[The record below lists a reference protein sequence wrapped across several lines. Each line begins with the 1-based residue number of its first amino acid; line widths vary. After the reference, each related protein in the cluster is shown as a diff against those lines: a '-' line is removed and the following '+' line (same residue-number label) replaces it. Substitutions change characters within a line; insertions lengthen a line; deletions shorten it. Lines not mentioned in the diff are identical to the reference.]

1 LVRFRGKVGR
11 VYKQST
17 SHEVMKASKSHHHH
31 HSFSSS
37 TFLNANLPFFYSA
50 SRLLHS
56 HPYIFT
62 HFFTFPTKPTNQ
74 PTHHRKNAVHH
85 HPSLHRLR
93 QRPRH
98 RVSPS
103 QLPDIHRRPRRL
115 QGHAHHRL
123 WRRKAPVRRQGRYVC
138 EPGCRAAE
146 ELRSAV

>member
-1 LVRFRGKVGR
+1 MVRFRGKVGR
-11 VYKQST
+11 VYKRST
-17 SHEVMKASKSHHHH
+17 SREVMKASKSHHHH

-56 HPYIFT
+56 
-62 HFFTFPTKPTNQ
+62 TFLHIYTLLHLSHQTNQ
-74 PTHHRKNAVHH
+74 PTHHRKDAVHH
-85 HPSLHRLR
+85 HPPLHRLR

-103 QLPDIHRRPRRL
+103 KLPDIHRRPRWL
-115 QGHAHHRL
+115 QSHAHHRF

-138 EPGCRAAE
+138 EPGCGAAE